1 MTEAR
6 GGGSRRRR
14 VTFHELI
21 QLANFMTDRDREIA
35 IFLYRHQVLTTEQLE
50 LLFFPSRRSAQKRL
64 LKLLEH
70 VVVERFYPP
79 IPYGQGKQQA
89 HWVLGHAGVKL
100 VAACLEVEPKVLGL
114 QRRDDW
120 GAHPQLVHRL
130 EVNTFVTE
138 LVRATLQDP
147 AMGVTGWRGQTGA
160 GRRLELPNG
169 RRIVA
174 PDAGFDLVF
183 ASSVIECYLEWD
195 RGTETAW
202 RVADKVRRYGL
213 LFQKMHYLD
222 RWPINLLFVV
232 PSERRLRAVQDEVQ
246 KRVSNQPHRFAELFM
261 EWPTSLRRPNS
272 GATVPSRRSGET
284 SPTGPSRGPCQS
296 SCRDPSSRLGWT
308 GHSGAA
314 GATADSLSRAARR
327 CGTTSKAGRCTRHGR
342 WRIPT
347 TCPPGAGRQLDIARG
362 WRSHGRPAESTTRR
376 R

>member
-14 VTFHELI
+14 VTFRELI

-35 IFLYRHQVLTTEQLE
+35 LFLYRHQVLTTEQVE
-50 LLFFPSRRSAQKRL
+50 LLFFPSRRAAQKRL

-79 IPYGQGKQQA
+79 IPYGRGKQQA
-89 HWVLGHAGVKL
+89 HWVLGAAGVKL
-100 VAACLEVEPKVLGL
+100 VAACLEVEPKFLGL

-147 AMGVTGWRGQTGA
+147 EMGVTGWRGQTGA

-174 PDAGFDLVF
+174 PDAGFDLVC

-202 RVADKVRRYGL
+202 RVAEKVRRFGR

-232 PSERRLRAVQDEVQ
+232 PSEGRLRAVQDEVQ
-246 KRVSNQPHRFAELFM
+246 KRVSDEPHRFAELFM
-261 EWPTSLRRPNS
+261 EWPTVITTAPELRRNGPLAPIWRNVS
-272 GATVPSRRSGET
+272 DGAEPRALPELMPKSLE
-284 SPTGPSRGPCQS
+284 PA
-296 SCRDPSSRLGWT
+296 RLDWT
-308 GHSGAA
+308 LGRCWR
-314 GATADSLSRAARR
+314 DSLFSLEGGPPLWDYIEGRPLHLPRPLEDPYDWP
-327 CGTTSKAGRCTRHGR
+327 AGRRE
-342 WRIPT
+342 
-347 TCPPGAGRQLDIARG
+347 AA
-362 WRSHGRPAESTTRR
+362 
-376 R
+376 

>member
-1 MTEAR
+1 MTDAR

-35 IFLYRHQVLTTEQLE
+35 LFLYRHQVLTTEQLE
-50 LLFFPSRRSAQKRL
+50 LLFFPSRRAAQKRL
-64 LKLLEH
+64 RKLHEH

-79 IPYGQGKQQA
+79 IPYGQGRRQA
-89 HWVLGHAGVKL
+89 HWVLGDAGVKL

-138 LVRATLQDP
+138 LVRATIRDLE
-147 AMGVTGWRGQTGA
+147 MGVSGWRGQTGA
-160 GRRLELPNG
+160 GRRLELLNG

-174 PDAGFDLVF
+174 PDAGFDL
-183 ASSVIECYLEWD
+183 ASAGSVIECYLEWD

-213 LFQKMHYLD
+213 LFQKMHHLD

-232 PSERRLRAVQDEVQ
+232 PSEGRLRAVQDEVR
-246 KRVSNQPHRFAELFM
+246 KRVSDQPHRFAELFM
-261 EWPTSLRRPNS
+261 EWPAVITTAPELRRDGPLAPIWRDVS
-272 GATVPSRRSGET
+272 DGAE
-284 SPTGPSRGPCQS
+284 
-296 SCRDPSSRLGWT
+296 
-308 GHSGAA
+308 
-314 GATADSLSRAARR
+314 SRALPELMPKSFEPDRLDWTLGR
-327 CGTTSKAGRCTRHGR
+327 CWRDSRFSLEGGPPLWDHIEGGPLHPPRPLEDPYDLPAGRRE
-342 WRIPT
+342 
-347 TCPPGAGRQLDIARG
+347 AA
-362 WRSHGRPAESTTRR
+362 
-376 R
+376 